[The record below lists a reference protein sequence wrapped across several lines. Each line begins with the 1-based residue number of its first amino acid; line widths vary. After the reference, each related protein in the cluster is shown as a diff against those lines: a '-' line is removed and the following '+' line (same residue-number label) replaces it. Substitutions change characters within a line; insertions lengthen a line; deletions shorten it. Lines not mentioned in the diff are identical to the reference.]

1 MRYCRN
7 SRLTPAANSVFST
20 TDSEI
25 NCLKF
30 MKLKNLL
37 LLSALVCSGG
47 HLSGALISWS
57 STNLFQGSTTED
69 FVSLNGTL
77 AVAYNATNLNT
88 GGVNTTV
95 NGVNFVAT
103 ETGTTL
109 AGATGETITLNGGGN
124 NQGAFGDGQFTSNGP
139 IFNLLSGGSFN
150 ISSVTLDNLEVGA
163 VYEIQT
169 FVHDARNSRANAVS
183 SYSDGVNDGPVDGLV
198 VNLNNINTGDPFV
211 ELPGGGTGDFAIGT
225 FTADATTQSFAVF
238 GDDDSSNGITFA
250 SGNSQSAINA
260 IQLRLVTPAPEP
272 SSSLL
277 LGLAGTALLLRR
289 RK

>member
-1 MRYCRN
+1 
-7 SRLTPAANSVFST
+7 
-20 TDSEI
+20 
-25 NCLKF
+25 

-150 ISSVTLDNLEVGA
+150 ISSVTLDL
-163 VYEIQT
+163 
-169 FVHDARNSRANAVS
+169 
-183 SYSDGVNDGPVDGLV
+183 
-198 VNLNNINTGDPFV
+198 
-211 ELPGGGTGDFAIGT
+211 
-225 FTADATTQSFAVF
+225 
-238 GDDDSSNGITFA
+238 
-250 SGNSQSAINA
+250 
-260 IQLRLVTPAPEP
+260 
-272 SSSLL
+272 SLIHI
-277 LGLAGTALLLRR
+277 
-289 RK
+289 